1 MGWLRAALPALVLLW
16 AGVVIGVSF
25 LAAPA
30 KFAAPSLT
38 LPVALEVGR
47 EEFGALNL
55 VELVLLAATLVLA
68 LLVRPGRVV
77 STGLALA
84 GLIVVL
90 QWLWLLPVLDARVEI
105 VLQGGTPPQ
114 APWHTLYV
122 VVECVKLLALLA
134 SGWLALLMTSRSRPP
149 AESAASR

>member
-1 MGWLRAALPALVLLW
+1 MSWLRTALPALLLLW

-47 EEFGALNL
+47 EEFGALGT
-55 VELVLLAATLVLA
+55 VELVLLAATMALA
-68 LLVRPGRVV
+68 LLTRPGLMVWA
-77 STGLALA
+77 GLGLA
-84 GLIVVL
+84 GLSVL
-90 QWLWLLPVLDARVEI
+90 AQWLWLLPVLDARVEVVI
-105 VLQGGTPPQ
+105 QGGTPAQ

-122 VVECVKLLALLA
+122 VVECAKLLALLGA
-134 SGWLALLMTSRSRPP
+134 GWLALLATSRSRPP
-149 AESAASR
+149 AASR